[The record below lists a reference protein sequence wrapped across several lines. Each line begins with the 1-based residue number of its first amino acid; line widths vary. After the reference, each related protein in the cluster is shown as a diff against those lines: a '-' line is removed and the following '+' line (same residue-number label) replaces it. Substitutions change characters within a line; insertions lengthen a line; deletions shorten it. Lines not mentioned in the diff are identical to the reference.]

1 MKVQLIE
8 NDLLVRLVQEARQK
22 ERLRTNHNFHQD
34 LSENPNRFLNVM
46 IQGTYIAPHHHSDPP
61 KSESFVMLE
70 GEVAFFLF
78 EKDGRICDRYDLS
91 AAPGSLL
98 RGIDI
103 GPGIYHSIVV
113 LSPHAIC
120 FEVKPG
126 PYAAV
131 NDKAFAS
138 WAPRENEPGIETYV
152 QSLLAWQKNEA
163 LSP

>member
-8 NDLLVRLVQEARQK
+8 NDLLQNLVETARQK
-22 ERLRTNHNFHQD
+22 ERLRTNHNFHQE

-46 IQGTYIAPHHHSDPP
+46 VQGTYIAPHHHSDPP

-78 EKDGRICDRYDLS
+78 DEGGEIRARYDLS
-91 AAPGSLL
+91 AAPGSAL

-113 LSPHAIC
+113 LSPHAVC

-126 PYAAV
+126 PYVAQ
-131 NDKAFAS
+131 NDKAFAR
-138 WAPRENEPGIETYV
+138 WAPRENEPGTTEYM
-152 QSLLAWQKNEA
+152 QMLLAWKKE
-163 LSP
+163 